1 MNRAAL
7 ARSHLSLRVIPPRA
21 GCDYFS
27 TPQNYDAL
35 LCDIQRLR
43 GNRYVADGAIPA
55 AALDAQGRHVTAE
68 DEHSYHLAVWNG
80 VVQGC
85 LRIQLHPQA
94 ERHFTEFR
102 VYDLIRRMPPEMAQK
117 YHAGLEEFMCY
128 GESRNY
134 QITETGGWAV
144 AEKFQFNA
152 ASLALPLA
160 RWSFSRILPRQI
172 SIAAATERNGS
183 AEMLK
188 RIGGWRLKLN
198 GEELPP
204 FYDPGYKCQMELL
217 CFDSDILNPKFEPAV
232 RDLQTLL
239 EEQCVSLPGKPCHET
254 ICG

>member
-27 TPQNYDAL
+27 SPQNYDAL
-35 LCDIQRLR
+35 LSDIQRLR

-55 AALDAQGRHVTAE
+55 AALDAHGRHVTAE

-102 VYDLIRRMPPEMAQK
+102 MYDLIRRMPVEQAKK
-117 YHAGLEEFMCY
+117 YHAGMEEFIRCY
-128 GESRNY
+128 RNSGY
-134 QITETGGWAV
+134 GAGETGGWAIS
-144 AEKFQFNA
+144 EKYQGNA
-152 ASLALPLA
+152 AMLTLPLA
-160 RWSFSRILPRQI
+160 GWSFSRIYSRQI
-172 SIAAATERNGS
+172 WIAAATERNGS

-204 FYDPGYKCQMELL
+204 FYDSAYRCQMELL